1 MSVNKVFLLGQVG
14 RDPEVK
20 EIGGA
25 KYATFSLA
33 TSESYKDKNGERQTN
48 TEWHTIVCWRNTAEV
63 VERYVTKGMQLY
75 VEGQL
80 RTRSWEDSEG
90 KKRYVTEIVA
100 KEVQFVGKKENS
112 EPRTQS
118 QPTYQNNYGSTPMP
132 MDDGDMPS
140 DDLPF

>member
-1 MSVNKVFLLGQVG
+1 MSINRVFLLGQVG

-63 VERYVTKGMQLY
+63 VERYVTKGMQLF

-100 KEVQFVGKKENS
+100 KEVQFVGKKESS
-112 EPRTQS
+112 EQKQS

-132 MDDGDMPS
+132 MDD
-140 DDLPF
+140 DLPEGDGLPF

>member
-1 MSVNKVFLLGQVG
+1 MSVNKVLLLGQVG

-63 VERYVTKGMQLY
+63 VEKYVKKGSQLFI
-75 VEGQL
+75 EGKL
-80 RTRSWEDSEG
+80 RTRSWDDSEG
-90 KKRYVTEIVA
+90 KKRYVTEVVA
-100 KEVQFVGKKENS
+100 DNVQFTGKKESS
-112 EPRTQS
+112 EQKLA

-132 MDDGDMPS
+132 MDD
-140 DDLPF
+140 DLPEGDGLPF

>member
-1 MSVNKVFLLGQVG
+1 MSVNRVFLLGQVG

-63 VERYVTKGMQLY
+63 VERYVTKGMQLF

-100 KEVQFVGKKENS
+100 KEVQFVGKKESS
-112 EPRTQS
+112 EQKQS

>member
-1 MSVNKVFLLGQVG
+1 MSVNRVFLLGQVG

-63 VERYVTKGMQLY
+63 VERYVTKGMQLF

-100 KEVQFVGKKENS
+100 KEVQFVGKKESS
-112 EPRTQS
+112 EQKQS

-132 MDDGDMPS
+132 MDDGDDS
-140 DDLPF
+140 DSPF

>member
-1 MSVNKVFLLGQVG
+1 MSVNKVLLLGQVG

-33 TSESYKDKNGERQTN
+33 TSESYKDRNGERQTN
-48 TEWHTIVCWRNTAEV
+48 TEWHTIVCWRNTAEL
-63 VERYVTKGMQLY
+63 VERYVTKGMQLF

-90 KKRYVTEIVA
+90 KKRYVTEVVA
-100 KEVQFVGKKENS
+100 GNVQFVGKKESS
-112 EPRTQS
+112 EQKQS

-132 MDDGDMPS
+132 MDD
-140 DDLPF
+140 DLPDGDGLPF

>member
-1 MSVNKVFLLGQVG
+1 MSVNRVFLLGQVG

-63 VERYVTKGMQLY
+63 VERYVTKGMQLF

-100 KEVQFVGKKENS
+100 KEVQFVGKKESS
-112 EPRTQS
+112 EPRMQT
-118 QPTYQNNYGSTPMP
+118 TPLVNGIVEP
-132 MDDGDMPS
+132 DDS
-140 DDLPF
+140 DLPF

>member
-1 MSVNKVFLLGQVG
+1 MSVNKVLLLGQVG

-63 VERYVTKGMQLY
+63 VEKYVKKGSQLFI
-75 VEGQL
+75 EGRL
-80 RTRSWEDSEG
+80 RTRSWDDNEG
-90 KKRYVTEIVA
+90 KKRYVTEVVA
-100 KEVQFVGKKENS
+100 DNVQFTGKKESS
-112 EPRTQS
+112 EQKPA

-132 MDDGDMPS
+132 MDD
-140 DDLPF
+140 DLPEGDGLPF

>member
-1 MSVNKVFLLGQVG
+1 MSVNRVFLLGQVG

-63 VERYVTKGMQLY
+63 VERYVTKGMQLFI
-75 VEGQL
+75 EGQL

-90 KKRYVTEIVA
+90 KMRYVTEIVA
-100 KEVQFVGKKENS
+100 KEVQFVGKKES
-112 EPRTQS
+112 LEQKQS

>member
-63 VERYVTKGMQLY
+63 VERYVTKGMQLFI
-75 VEGQL
+75 EGQL

-100 KEVQFVGKKENS
+100 KEVQFVGKKESS
-112 EPRTQS
+112 EQKQS

-132 MDDGDMPS
+132 MDD
-140 DDLPF
+140 DLPEGDGLPF

>member
-20 EIGGA
+20 VIGDA

-48 TEWHTIVCWRNTAEV
+48 TEWHTIVCWRNTAEL

-75 VEGQL
+75 IEGQL

-100 KEVQFVGKKENS
+100 KEVQFVGKKESS
-112 EPRTQS
+112 EQKRFDPQAAHT
-118 QPTYQNNYGSTPMP
+118 TPIV
-132 MDDGDMPS
+132 
-140 DDLPF
+140 DDLPEGDYGLPF

>member
-63 VERYVTKGMQLY
+63 VERYVTKGMQLF

-100 KEVQFVGKKENS
+100 KEVQFVGKKESS
-112 EPRTQS
+112 EQKQS

-132 MDDGDMPS
+132 MDDGDDS
-140 DDLPF
+140 DLPF

>member
-1 MSVNKVFLLGQVG
+1 MSVNKVLLLGQVG

-48 TEWHTIVCWRNTAEV
+48 TEWHTIVCWRNTAEI
-63 VERYVTKGMQLY
+63 VEKYVTKGMQLFI
-75 VEGQL
+75 EGKL
-80 RTRSWEDSEG
+80 RTRSWDDSEG
-90 KKRYVTEIVA
+90 KKRYVTEIMA
-100 KEVQFVGKKENS
+100 DNVQFVGKRESS
-112 EPRTQS
+112 EQKQS

-132 MDDGDMPS
+132 MDDADDS
-140 DDLPF
+140 DLPF

>member
-1 MSVNKVFLLGQVG
+1 MSVNRVFLLGQVG

-63 VERYVTKGMQLY
+63 VERYVTKGMQLF

-100 KEVQFVGKKENS
+100 KEVQFVGKKESS
-112 EPRTQS
+112 EQKQS

-132 MDDGDMPS
+132 MDD
-140 DDLPF
+140 DLPDGDGLPF

>member
-63 VERYVTKGMQLY
+63 VERYVTKGMQLFI
-75 VEGQL
+75 EGQL

-100 KEVQFVGKKENS
+100 KEVQFVGKKESS
-112 EPRTQS
+112 EQKQS

-132 MDDGDMPS
+132 MDDGDDS
-140 DDLPF
+140 DLPFN

>member
-1 MSVNKVFLLGQVG
+1 MSVNRVFLLGQVG
-14 RDPEVK
+14 RDLEVK

-63 VERYVTKGMQLY
+63 VERYVTKGMQLFI
-75 VEGQL
+75 EGQL

-100 KEVQFVGKKENS
+100 KEVRFVGKKESS
-112 EPRTQS
+112 EQKQS

-132 MDDGDMPS
+132 MDDGDDS
-140 DDLPF
+140 DLPF

>member
-1 MSVNKVFLLGQVG
+1 MSVNRVFLLGQVG

-63 VERYVTKGMQLY
+63 VERYVTKGMQLF

-100 KEVQFVGKKENS
+100 KEVQFVGKKESS
-112 EPRTQS
+112 EQKQS

-132 MDDGDMPS
+132 MDDEGMSS

>member
-1 MSVNKVFLLGQVG
+1 MSVNRVFLLGQVG
-14 RDPEVK
+14 RVPEVK

-63 VERYVTKGMQLY
+63 VERYVTKGMQLF

-80 RTRSWEDSEG
+80 RTRSGEDSEG

-100 KEVQFVGKKENS
+100 KEVQFVGKKESS
-112 EPRTQS
+112 EQKQS

>member
-1 MSVNKVFLLGQVG
+1 MSVNKVLLLGQVG

-63 VERYVTKGMQLY
+63 VEKYVKKGSQLFI
-75 VEGQL
+75 EGKL
-80 RTRSWEDSEG
+80 RTRSWDDSEG

-100 KEVQFVGKKENS
+100 DNVQFTGKREDSQQTQRPHNTTPLVDGVV
-112 EPRTQS
+112 EPQ
-118 QPTYQNNYGSTPMP
+118 
-132 MDDGDMPS
+132 D
-140 DDLPF
+140 DDLPFN

>member
-63 VERYVTKGMQLY
+63 VERYVTKGMQLFI
-75 VEGQL
+75 EGQP

-100 KEVQFVGKKENS
+100 KEVQFVGKKESS
-112 EPRTQS
+112 EPRTQTA
-118 QPTYQNNYGSTPMP
+118 PLVNGIVEP
-132 MDDGDMPS
+132 DDS
-140 DDLPF
+140 DLPF

>member
-1 MSVNKVFLLGQVG
+1 MSVNKVLLLGQVG

-63 VERYVTKGMQLY
+63 VEKYVTKGMQLF

-100 KEVQFVGKKENS
+100 KEVQFVGKKESS
-112 EPRTQS
+112 EQKQS

-132 MDDGDMPS
+132 MDDGDDS
-140 DDLPF
+140 DLPF

>member
-1 MSVNKVFLLGQVG
+1 MSVNRVFLLGQVG

-63 VERYVTKGMQLY
+63 VERYVTKGMQLF

-80 RTRSWEDSEG
+80 RTRSWEDGEG

-100 KEVQFVGKKENS
+100 KEVQFVGKKESS
-112 EPRTQS
+112 EQKQS

>member
-1 MSVNKVFLLGQVG
+1 MG

-63 VERYVTKGMQLY
+63 VERYVTKGMQLF

-100 KEVQFVGKKENS
+100 KEVQFVGKKESS
-112 EPRTQS
+112 EQRQS

-132 MDDGDMPS
+132 MDDGDDS
-140 DDLPF
+140 DLPF

>member
-63 VERYVTKGMQLY
+63 VERYVTKGMQLF

-80 RTRSWEDSEG
+80 RTRSWEDGEG
-90 KKRYVTEIVA
+90 KMRYVTEIVA
-100 KEVQFVGKKENS
+100 KEVQFVGKKGSS
-112 EPRTQS
+112 EQKQT
-118 QPTYQNNYGSTPMP
+118 TPLVNGIVEP
-132 MDDGDMPS
+132 DDS
-140 DDLPF
+140 DLPF